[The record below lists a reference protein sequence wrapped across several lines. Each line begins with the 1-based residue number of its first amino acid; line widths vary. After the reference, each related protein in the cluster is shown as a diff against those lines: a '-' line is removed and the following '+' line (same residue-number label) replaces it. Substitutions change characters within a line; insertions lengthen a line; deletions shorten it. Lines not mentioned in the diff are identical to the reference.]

1 MNTKHHSV
9 KKLTAAILALLL
21 LAGSLCP
28 ALAEAFSAV
37 VTSDSMAVYGD
48 ALLSRKLDALPKD
61 AVVRVVG
68 YTNSIAKISYD
79 GNTGYVKRSDLT
91 SVDNAGRKAVL
102 STAAAVY
109 QSPDSNSSSLLVP
122 AGTRL
127 YVLGLTG
134 DWARVERNGYV
145 GYTPV
150 ANLAHVDDD
159 WNPISSAAATVEPAA
174 TTEPAQASAGVAGTV
189 SAETLK
195 VYKKA
200 STSSKKL
207 GTLKR
212 GQVVN
217 VIKWN
222 KTWAYIELSGH
233 YGFCSVKGLVKGI
246 QVFDTT
252 PAATSEPAAS
262 AAQKGTVTA
271 AKLPVYKTASTKGK
285 LLGHLGAGQVV
296 NVVATKDGWAYI
308 ELSGHYGFCAV
319 SGLDVTDG
327 GTVPAPTDAP
337 SLSNAVAA
345 TVTAA
350 SVAVYNTASTSS
362 KKLGTLRKGAVVNV
376 VSWQNGWAYIELNGH
391 YGFCDLSALTRNDQ
405 LHSDIPSGFRQET
418 FKATVI
424 RSGAAVYASP
434 STESAS
440 TGIALGSEV
449 TVAGYTSEWA
459 CVTRGGAYAYI
470 PVGVLSRADYATVN
484 GDGPETET
492 LLKALLSYG
501 YFDGIPSEKY
511 SSAAVTAIKRFQA
524 ACGMSQ
530 NGVADPGLQRVLY
543 GGYAPVNSILS
554 TTFASG
560 SKGDGV
566 TRLQTRLYCLGYLSK
581 TGSVDGD
588 YGVLTTAAVKLF
600 QSANG
605 LTSSGKLDPDGMK
618 VLYSIGA
625 KKLPSGL
632 KAGDVTTTTNTTY
645 KGSSYLDKVPAGLES
660 TVSTYDSS
668 MSNPEK
674 LEYVIYVAQNQ
685 LGKPYVWGSNGPNQY
700 DCSGLTC
707 YIFKKIGIS
716 LKRSAYSQG
725 YDNSYPKITS
735 IGDLR
740 RGDAV
745 YFNTVSDSDLSDH
758 AGIYIGNGYFIHAS
772 SGGHRVVVS
781 SLYSGSYY
789 NRVFSWGRRI
799 LN

>member
-37 VTSDSMAVYGD
+37 VASDSMAVYGD
-48 ALLSRKLDALPKD
+48 TLLSRKLDALPKD
-61 AVVRVVG
+61 TVVRVTG

-79 GNTGYVKRSDLT
+79 GNTGYVKRSDLK
-91 SVDNAGRKAVL
+91 SVDDAGKKAVL

-109 QSPDSNSSSLLVP
+109 QSPDSTSASLLVP

-145 GYTPV
+145 GYTLV

-159 WNPISSAAATVEPAA
+159 WNPVSSSTIASAAAT
-174 TTEPAQASAGVAGTV
+174 EPAQSNTGVAGTV

-222 KTWAYIELSGH
+222 KTWAYIELGGH

-246 QVFDTT
+246 QVFDFT
-252 PAATSEPAAS
+252 PAATAEPAAS

-271 AKLPVYKTASTKGK
+271 SKLPVYKTASTKGK
-285 LLGHLGAGQVV
+285 LLGNLRAGQVV

-308 ELSGHYGFCAV
+308 ELSGHYGFCAL
-319 SGLDVTDG
+319 SGLDVAG
-327 GTVPAPTDAP
+327 SGTAPSPTDSP

-350 SVAVYNTASTSS
+350 SVAVYKTASTSS
-362 KKLGTLRKGAVVNV
+362 KKLGTLGKGAVVNV
-376 VSWQNGWAYIELNGH
+376 VASKGGWAYIELNGH

-405 LHSDIPSGFRQET
+405 LSSNIPSGFRQET

-424 RSGAAVYASP
+424 RPGAAVYAAP
-434 STESAS
+434 STEAASA
-440 TGIALGSEV
+440 GVALGTEV
-449 TVAGYTSEWA
+449 TVVGYTSEWA
-459 CVTRGGAYAYI
+459 CVTRGGVYAYI
-470 PVGVLSRADYATVN
+470 PVGMLSRADYAIVN
-484 GDGPETET
+484 GDGPATET

-543 GGYAPVNSILS
+543 GGYAPVNAILS
-554 TTFASG
+554 TSFASG

-618 VLYSIGA
+618 VLYSVNA

-632 KAGDVTTTTNTTY
+632 KAGDVTTTTSTTY
-645 KGSSYLDKVPAGLES
+645 KGSSYLDKVPSGLES
-660 TVSTYDSS
+660 TVSSYDKS

-725 YDNSYPKITS
+725 YDNSYTKITNIS
-735 IGDLR
+735 DLR

-758 AGIYIGNGYFIHAS
+758 AGIYLGKGYFIHAS

-781 SLYSGSYY
+781 NLYSGSYY